1 MKLKIIIKI
10 DTESGALSL
19 EQEDVDGHLAT
30 PEECAVI
37 MQLAIAA
44 MQDQRN
50 LIYGEMQ

>member
-1 MKLKIIIKI
+1 
-10 DTESGALSL
+10 
-19 EQEDVDGHLAT
+19 VDGHLAT

-50 LIYGEMQ
+50 LVYGAMQ

>member
-1 MKLKIIIKI
+1 MKFKIIISV

-19 EQEDVDGHLAT
+19 EQEDVDGHIAT
-30 PEECAVI
+30 PEDCAVI

-50 LIYGEMQ
+50 LIYGELQ